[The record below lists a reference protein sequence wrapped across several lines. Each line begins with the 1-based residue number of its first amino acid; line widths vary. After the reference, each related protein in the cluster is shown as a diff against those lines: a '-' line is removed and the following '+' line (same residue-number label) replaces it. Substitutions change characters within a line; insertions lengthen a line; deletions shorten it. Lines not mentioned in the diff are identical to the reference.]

1 MVGRM
6 SILESKV
13 TVHVVGTTFSIDS
26 QWYKDE
32 RDVIDTIRRQID
44 TAYPSLNNLL
54 INTTW
59 FGPQFNPTLFQS
71 IDSFCNIDN
80 LFFLATVDPVMLNV
94 DQLSEI
100 SNRTGAKQTFY
111 LGNFDTQYQFTFIAT
126 LLPKY
131 FQSYTE
137 AELLLQQAK
146 WIFINYNRKPRQHRI
161 DLTTKILYNGLDKHG
176 IMTLGKNDPIYSGE
190 SDSVSLLLGEDD
202 YAMEGNWGMD
212 DRFGI
217 PHDIHTLGN
226 MDYWQNHFLTVVGET
241 EFLPW
246 NNMFITEK
254 TWKPIIGLRP
264 FVLNGQTKIYQWL
277 RDHGFYTFN
286 HYWPHIEMEKLIEL
300 EVHDSV
306 IEVIKFLSTMSNNT
320 LLEMYA
326 DMLPAL
332 KHNRNRFF
340 ELVKE
345 QQYKINHIF
354 E

>member
-1 MVGRM
+1 M
-6 SILESKV
+6 
-13 TVHVVGTTFSIDS
+13 TVHVVGTTFSKDS
-26 QWYKDE
+26 QWYQNE
-32 RDVIDTIRRQID
+32 RDVIDTVRQQID
-44 TAYPSLNNLL
+44 IAYPNLNNLL

-59 FGPQFNPTLFQS
+59 FGPQFNLTLFQNVN
-71 IDSFCNIDN
+71 SFCDIDN
-80 LFFLATVDPVMLNV
+80 LFFLATVDPVMLTV
-94 DQLSEI
+94 DQLCEI
-100 SNRTGAKQTFY
+100 SNHTGAKQTFY
-111 LGNFDTQYQFTFIAT
+111 LGNFDTQHQFTFIAT

-131 FQSYTE
+131 FQLYTE
-137 AELLLQQAK
+137 AELLIQQAK
-146 WIFINYNRKPRQHRI
+146 WIFINYNRKPRPHRI
-161 DLTTKILYNGLDKHG
+161 DLTLKMLDHGLDKYG
-176 IMTLGKNDPIYSGE
+176 IITLGKNDPTYSIR

-202 YAMEGNWGMD
+202 YDIEGNWGMD

-246 NNMFITEK
+246 DNMFITEK

-264 FVLNGQTKIYQWL
+264 FVLNGQTKIYKYL
-277 RDHGFYTFN
+277 RDNGFHTFN
-286 HYWPHIEMEKLIEL
+286 HYWSHIEMEEL
-300 EVHDSV
+300 PEVEVHNS
-306 IEVIKFLSTMSNNT
+306 IINVIKFLSTLSNTT
-320 LLEMYA
+320 LLEIYS

-340 ELVKE
+340 EFANE